1 MDKNIC
7 PICLKTMKKVCNAY
21 ECKCGAIVNKKGKVI
36 YSPKDRKPVIG
47 EPK

>member
-7 PICLKTMKKVCNAY
+7 PICLKPMKKVYNVY
-21 ECKCGAIVNKKGKVI
+21 ECKCGAIVDKDGKVV
-36 YSPKDRKPVIG
+36 YSPEDRKPVIG